1 MKTLEEQFVFQ
12 EFLKVEVSKYIIEKM
27 VLFFIYILIIENLH
41 FWYRKPNWK
50 KEILIDE
57 NITAPL
63 EYLQKVGTINYKLNG
78 EIIGQGNIVS
88 GSKVEEKRWDDFFAE
103 VSGVFF
109 RVGR

>member
-1 MKTLEEQFVFQ
+1 MYYFYDKQD
-12 EFLKVEVSKYIIEKM
+12 KVE
-27 VLFFIYILIIENLH
+27 
-41 FWYRKPNWK
+41 

-88 GSKVEEKRWDDFFAE
+88 GSKVEEKRWDDYFAE
-103 VSGVFF
+103 VSGMFF

>member
-1 MKTLEEQFVFQ
+1 M
-12 EFLKVEVSKYIIEKM
+12 
-27 VLFFIYILIIENLH
+27 
-41 FWYRKPNWK
+41 
-50 KEILIDE
+50 DE

-88 GSKVEEKRWDDFFAE
+88 GSKVEKMRWDNFFAE
-103 VSGVFF
+103 VSGLWF